1 MAKKK
6 TKQTGKVAASSA
18 ANKKTAASK
27 GSKTA
32 AKNSKAA
39 SKSPKVRTEYDDRIP
54 LTTVTAII
62 SFVLFVLFLVIC
74 INPDGLL
81 LKAINNLLTG
91 LIGKAGF
98 YFSVPALLYL
108 FIVNTFGRKNAA
120 AMRSVCTIAFVFLCG
135 CIYHLAVQTQGIAS
149 GLALFP
155 DLYLSGID
163 GRSGGVL
170 CGGLAVLLRWAF
182 GTTVSYI
189 IIGIAAVLT
198 LLGALEITIPSIIR
212 AIINRPK
219 DDWEDEE
226 QQQIYVEPAA
236 MVVNHIANKQIE
248 NKRKRRQQ
256 QELEYQ
262 RLQLEQQ
269 EPAHPV
275 ELPPTKPGRKAAP
288 AEKKAPPVFEPESN
302 SSGSVKKPTVSAPV
316 QSAVVQP
323 PQQHTSSST
332 PAKAAGMM
340 STIDLDI
347 ESPLFG
353 NPRTAAPKPAT
364 PVRVSAD
371 DDFEDIPARMPNLE
385 DDLPIQPPKKEPA
398 PVQAPA
404 PKPVKQTP
412 VIAAGEEMPGK
423 VSEKDARESAQQ
435 VAMEIQQGSTV
446 PQAAY
451 SFPPI
456 SLLKRPAGSSADGTD
471 EMRENSRRLNET
483 LASFHIDAHIINVT
497 RGPSVTRYEVEL
509 DKGVRLN
516 KLTNCADDIA
526 LSLGASGVRIAAVP
540 GKISIVGIEVPN
552 RAVTT
557 VSLREVIDS
566 PEFAKSKSKSSFAVG
581 KDIGGSCIV
590 GNIAKMPHMLIAGT
604 TGSGKSVCMNSII
617 ISLLYKSGPE
627 DVKLIMVDPKMVE
640 LGIYNGIPHLLIPV
654 VTDPKKAA
662 GSLQWAVTEMLRRYK
677 LMSDVGVRDLESY
690 NGIITQEENGQ
701 KLPQVVIIIDELA
714 DLMLVAAK
722 EVEDSIC
729 RIAQMGRAAGMH
741 LIIATQRPSADVIT
755 GLMKAN
761 IPSRIAFSV
770 ASAMESR
777 IILDTQGAEK
787 LVGKGDM
794 LYAPIG
800 IGKPLRVQGCFVTDA
815 EVEAVASFVKDN
827 YASDYNQ
834 QVLEE
839 IEKKAQQAGKG
850 SKASAAEPEPSSEEL
865 EGDEMLPAAVDVI
878 LETGQASVSMLQR
891 RLKLGYARAARI
903 VDEMEEKGIVGPFQG
918 SKPRAILVTKEQWA
932 SMRGGNAQMD
942 FSDLQS
948 DPVPEE
954 ID

>member
-6 TKQTGKVAASSA
+6 TTTAKSSA
-18 ANKKTAASK
+18 STAKKQNNTTTKK
-27 GSKTA
+27 GKKKS
-32 AKNSKAA
+32 SPQ
-39 SKSPKVRTEYDDRIP
+39 SPKVRTEYEGGIP
-54 LTTVTAII
+54 ASTIVAIV

-74 INPDGLL
+74 IKPEGMI
-81 LKAINNLLTG
+81 LKAINDLLTG
-91 LIGKAGF
+91 LIGLAGF

-108 FIVNTFGRKNAA
+108 FIINTFGRKNAVT
-120 AMRSVCTIAFVFLCG
+120 MRSICTVAFVFCCG
-135 CIYHLAVQTQGIAS
+135 CIFHLAVQTQGIAS
-149 GLALFP
+149 GFALFP
-155 DLYLSGID
+155 DLYLSGIQ

-170 CGGLAVLLRWAF
+170 CGGLAVILRWAF
-182 GTTVSYI
+182 GSTVSYI
-189 IIGIAAVLT
+189 LIGIAAVLT

-226 QQQIYVEPAA
+226 QKEVYIEPAA
-236 MVVNHIANKQIE
+236 VVVNHITNKKIE
-248 NKRKRRQQ
+248 QKRQRRQKQEQ
-256 QELEYQ
+256 QMQQLELEMP
-262 RLQLEQQ
+262 ES
-269 EPAHPV
+269 APV
-275 ELPPTKPGRKAAP
+275 LPPPVKPKKS
-288 AEKKAPPVFEPESN
+288 AEKKQLPPKEPIPKPVIVAPAAPTPVAPPVPARTP
-302 SSGSVKKPTVSAPV
+302 SSG
-316 QSAVVQP
+316 
-323 PQQHTSSST
+323 ST
-332 PAKAAGMM
+332 PAKAAEIM
-340 STIDLDI
+340 STIGLDFETPI
-347 ESPLFG
+347 FAS
-353 NPRTAAPKPAT
+353 TDKPASKPAI
-364 PVRVSAD
+364 PVRVVPD
-371 DDFEDIPARMPNLE
+371 DDFEEIPVKMSAL
-385 DDLPIQPPKKEPA
+385 DDDVPIPPKKKSAPAPA
-398 PVQAPA
+398 PVKQEDDAPA
-404 PKPVKQTP
+404 PAVK
-412 VIAAGEEMPGK
+412 PGK
-423 VSEKDARESAQQ
+423 VSEKDAQESAQQ
-435 VAMEIQQGSTV
+435 VALEIQQGSAV

-451 SFPPI
+451 CFPPI
-456 SLLKRPAGSSADGTD
+456 SLLKRPAGSSSDGTE

-483 LASFHIDAHIINVT
+483 LASFHIDARICNVT

-590 GNIAKMPHMLIAGT
+590 GNISKMPHMLIAGT

-690 NGIITQEENGQ
+690 NAIVTAEEGGQ
-701 KLPQVVIIIDELA
+701 KLPQIVIIIDELA

-729 RIAQMGRAAGMH
+729 RVAQMGRAAGMH

-770 ASAMESR
+770 ASSMESR

-815 EVEAVASFVKDN
+815 EVEAVAGYVKEN
-827 YASDYNQ
+827 YASNYDQ
-834 QVLEE
+834 QVLDE
-839 IEKKAQQAGKG
+839 IDKKAQQTGKG
-850 SKASAAEPEPSSEEL
+850 SKSVAAEPEPSSEEL
-865 EGDEMLPAAVDVI
+865 DGDEMLPAAVDII

-918 SKPRAILVTKEQWA
+918 SKPRAILITKEKWA
-932 SMRGGNAQMD
+932 AMRSGDSMPEFDGAEG
-942 FSDLQS
+942 SG
-948 DPVPEE
+948 VPEE
-954 ID
+954 LD